1 MAQQANE
8 FQECQC
14 GAGSVRLAIVGRALA
29 YTPLRGGPKARNS
42 LSFWRACAEL
52 QLRLTQRYC
61 SATQAPRPL
70 KPSPHWSLNGA
81 GNRSQ

>member
-1 MAQQANE
+1 MALQANE

-14 GAGSVRLAIVGRALA
+14 GAGSVRLAIVGRAL
-29 YTPLRGGPKARNS
+29 
-42 LSFWRACAEL
+42 ACAEL